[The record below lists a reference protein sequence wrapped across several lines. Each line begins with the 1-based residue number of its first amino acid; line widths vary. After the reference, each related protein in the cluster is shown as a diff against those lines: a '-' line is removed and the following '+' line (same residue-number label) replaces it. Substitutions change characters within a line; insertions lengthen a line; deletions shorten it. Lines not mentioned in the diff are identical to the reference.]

1 MSQEEVERRIA
12 KWPIGRLDESRLVD
26 LEQAADYG
34 RDSPNYAATL
44 LAQARDTARSLDR
57 FAERG
62 RVVPELR
69 DAAIREVFV
78 GSYRLVYRI
87 LLNRVEVLALVH
99 GARDLAAIW
108 QRRTHVPATEAR
120 RRGVDSSASRAR
132 PLLSRPRP

>member
-1 MSQEEVERRIA
+1 MARSVDWTNRA
-12 KWPIGRLDESRLVD
+12 WSD
-26 LEQAADYG
+26 LEQAADYIAQ
-34 RDSPNYAATL
+34 DSPNYAATL

-108 QRRTHVPATEAR
+108 QREKPDE
-120 RRGVDSSASRAR
+120 
-132 PLLSRPRP
+132 P